1 MHREERILRGSSTN
15 SFKTEKHKVKTACD
29 GLTSSMA
36 LVGGLSGKAEGT
48 DQKGAQEVGTVR
60 VHVGRFVISN
70 L

>member
-15 SFKTEKHKVKTACD
+15 SFKTEEQKVKTACD

-36 LVGGLSGKAEGT
+36 LVVVSAGRRT
-48 DQKGAQEVGTVR
+48 DRDQKEAQEVGTVR